1 MAHESTG
8 TRRPAI
14 FIDRDGVVIEMVDYL
29 NRSDQVVLVPGVAA
43 AIAEINRAGIP
54 LIMVT
59 NQSGIARGLLTEAGL
74 HEIHARLHA
83 LLAEQGARIDALY
96 YCPHH
101 PSIGAP
107 PYRRTCDCRKPAPG
121 MLLEAAHDLDLDLA
135 RSVFIGDHV
144 TDIEAGHNAGVGH
157 TVLVLTGHGKASAEL
172 LAGSSFRLSMICTDA
187 VSAIKTAR
195 EMIHTH

>member
-1 MAHESTG
+1 MTHESTG
-8 TRRPAI
+8 MKGPAI

-29 NRSDQVVLVPGVAA
+29 NRADQVVLIPGVAA

-59 NQSGIARGLLTEAGL
+59 NQSAIARGLLTEAGL
-74 HEIHARLHA
+74 HDIHAKLHA
-83 LLAEQGARIDALY
+83 LLADQGARIDAIY

-101 PSIGAP
+101 PNIGAP
-107 PYRRTCDCRKPAPG
+107 PYRRACDCRKPAPG
-121 MLLEAAHDLDLDLA
+121 MLLQAAHDLNLDLA

-157 TVLVLTGHGKASAEL
+157 TILVLTGHGRASAEL
-172 LAGSSFRLSMICTDA
+172 LAGSSFRLSTICTDA

-195 EMIHTH
+195 ELIQTH